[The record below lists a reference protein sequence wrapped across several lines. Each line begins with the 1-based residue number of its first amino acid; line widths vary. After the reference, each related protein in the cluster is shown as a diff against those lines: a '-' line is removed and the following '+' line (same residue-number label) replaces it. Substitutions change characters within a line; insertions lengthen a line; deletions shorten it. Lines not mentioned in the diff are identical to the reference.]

1 MLIRESPCISTLT
14 QRTYTSKMELKGTKL
29 ATANDMN
36 EETTVPKQADLT
48 SSEERLYH
56 ILMVR
61 RNRTASDESDSSAKT
76 GKYKLKTFIGEVSLW
91 RQERVIRMGSHSPL
105 PSWTVYKTLQKN
117 KSRDRNTQVIIKRC
131 NKYW

>member
-1 MLIRESPCISTLT
+1 MLIPASACISTLT
-14 QRTYTSKMELKGTKL
+14 QRTYASKIKLKGTKL
-29 ATANDMN
+29 ATTNDMN
-36 EETTVPKQADLT
+36 EETTVPKQTDLT

-56 ILMVR
+56 ILMAR
-61 RNRTASDESDSSAKT
+61 RNRTASDEGDNSAKT
-76 GKYKLKTFIGEVSLW
+76 GKYKLKTFIGDVSLW

-117 KSRDRNTQVIIKRC
+117 RSRDRNTQVIIKRC